1 MRSSSSAPFRVSM
14 KWDRTTTWPAAMAS
28 ATRGAPH
35 DWTISLVRSQFSIR
49 PILQRTEPC
58 HDTKNT
64 AQTDNPQQR
73 LLSDPAQHMP
83 GRSRGSHPDRKS
95 AVQGKGE
102 EEQEK

>member
-49 PILQRTEPC
+49 PILQRPEPC
-58 HDTKNT
+58 HDTKTT

-73 LLSDPAQHMP
+73 LISDP
-83 GRSRGSHPDRKS
+83 DRNSVESGKS
-95 AVQGKGE
+95 VSIRVDIGGHGIIK
-102 EEQEK
+102 K